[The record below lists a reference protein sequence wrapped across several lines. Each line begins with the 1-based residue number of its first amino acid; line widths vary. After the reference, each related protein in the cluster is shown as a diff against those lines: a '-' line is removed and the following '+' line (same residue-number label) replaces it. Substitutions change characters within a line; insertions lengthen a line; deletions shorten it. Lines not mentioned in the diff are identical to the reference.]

1 LSLRELSRHIIA
13 CERCPRLRAYCQ
25 EIARQKRRA
34 YRDWDYWAKPVSG
47 FGDPQAQLLIIGLA
61 PGAHGSNRT
70 GRMFTGDSSGD
81 FLYRAL
87 HKVGFANRP
96 QARARG
102 DGLRLKN
109 AYITAVVH
117 CAPPQNKPTRQ
128 EVSNCSEY
136 LAAELRLLTRVK
148 IVLALGKIAFDSYLA
163 LLKRTG
169 LINSRAGLIFGHGV
183 RYELSAELP
192 KLYAAYHPSR
202 QNTQTGR
209 LTDAMFD
216 QVLHAISSE
225 MTKKEA

>member
-1 LSLRELSRHIIA
+1 MRD
-13 CERCPRLRAYCQ
+13 YCQ
-25 EIARQKRRA
+25 EVALRKRRA
-34 YRDWDYWAKPVSG
+34 YREWDYWAKPVPG

-96 QARARG
+96 QARARD
-102 DGLRLKN
+102 DGLQLMN
-109 AYITAVVH
+109 AYIAAIVR
-117 CAPPQNKPTRQ
+117 CAPPQNRPTHQ
-128 EVSNCSEY
+128 EIFNCSEY
-136 LAAELRLLTRVK
+136 LVAELDLLSRVK
-148 IVLALGKIAFDSYLA
+148 IVLALGKIAFDRYLA
-163 LLKRTG
+163 LLKREG
-169 LINSRAGLIFGHGV
+169 LITSRAGLIFGHGA
-183 RYELSAELP
+183 RYELSATLP

-216 QVLHAISSE
+216 QVLHDISSE
-225 MTKKEA
+225 MVKRAREPRDI